1 MSSTSRA
8 GKAPVDAASAEPMPW
23 PLLWAAA
30 LGSFAA
36 TCSGSA
42 RAPFLIDMARDLD
55 TTLPLVANLFALTS
69 ISWGVTS
76 LLAGMGSDRW
86 GRRVF
91 LVGGLA
97 ALALALIGV
106 ATGSDFLAVAIW
118 ATVAGGCSGVFTGVT
133 FAEVS
138 ARVADHQRGRALGWV
153 MSGMSLTMLVGV
165 PLAAWTGAWIG
176 WRGVNWAVAGLALC
190 GALAMLATTRRPA
203 GTSRAAGPAVSMRAV
218 LTPMVL
224 RLLAMCIADRTCFGL
239 ISVYFATFL
248 QSTYGIGLHAVA
260 LPLALFATGNV
271 VGTALG
277 GQLADRFRNRL
288 RIFALAMLGTGIAAL
303 ALFGWPAS
311 LALSVA
317 LGFAYI
323 LVNALGRPALMAVL
337 SNVPEHLR
345 GTVMGLNGACAS
357 VGWLGAAAL
366 GGWML
371 AGPGFAGFGPLTAAI
386 ALIGAILAL
395 VRRG

>member
-8 GKAPVDAASAEPMPW
+8 GKAPADVASERMPW
-23 PLLWAAA
+23 TLLWAAA

-55 TTLPLVANLFALTS
+55 TSLPMVANLFALTS
-69 ISWGVTS
+69 ISWGATS

-91 LVGGLA
+91 LVGGLL
-97 ALALALIGV
+97 ALAVALIGV
-106 ATGSDFLAVAIW
+106 ALSGGFLEVAVW
-118 ATVAGGCSGVFTGVT
+118 STLAGGCSGVFTGVT

-138 ARVADHQRGRALGWV
+138 ARVADRQRGRALGFV

-176 WRGVNWAVAGLALC
+176 WRGVNVAVAALALL
-190 GALAMLATTRRPA
+190 GALAMLATTRQPA
-203 GTSRAAGPAVSMRAV
+203 GAGRAGGPAVSMRAA
-218 LTPMVL
+218 LTPLVL
-224 RLLAMCIADRTCFGL
+224 RLLAMGIADRTCFGL

-248 QSTYGIGLHAVA
+248 QSSYGIGVEAVA
-260 LPLALFATGNV
+260 LPLALFATGNIL
-271 VGTALG
+271 GNTLG
-277 GQLADRFRNRL
+277 GHAADRFRDRL
-288 RIFALAMLGTGIAAL
+288 RIFALAMLGTGLGGL
-303 ALFGWPAS
+303 ALFGWAGG
-311 LALSVA
+311 LTVSVA
-317 LGFAYI
+317 LGFLYI
-323 LVNALGRPALMAVL
+323 LVNAMGRPALMAAL

-357 VGWLGAAAL
+357 VGWLLAAAL

-371 AGPGFAGFGPLTAAI
+371 VGPGFAGFGPLTAAV

-395 VRRG
+395 VRVR